1 MQMNGFNDKK
11 DDFLVEMTLLG
22 DNKAF
27 EELVVRYERRVI
39 GTAYKV
45 TKNSFS
51 AEDAS
56 QDAFVCAWAKLN
68 SLKDWS
74 KFGPWV
80 CRIAKNR
87 AVSIVRHYCNAS
99 TDVSYELLQNTDLS
113 NELDIGEILRR
124 DRDDRLH
131 EAVETLSEKIREA
144 VKLHYFEGL
153 SVEETAKKLDIPAGT
168 VKWRL
173 SEGRRQLR
181 KEYGVMEKDKN
192 LTFVQKVMHQ
202 VEQLKLWGLKNDKT
216 GFEKEY
222 REVLKNVE
230 DLEECNEKQYMLAD
244 VLTRGYWWVDKEANE
259 EVFNRIKEAA
269 EKSRNE
275 GIMQFVM
282 GKERNECKWEDRIGF
297 MEDTQVPYLV
307 EKGFRKTLGYLY
319 FWLAHEL
326 CSRSQFEK
334 GIGYYK
340 KVLET
345 LKKNEVYYAAA
356 LGAVYIE
363 ERKLREGV
371 MPRFLETSGEELMYN
386 DGKLYM
392 IGKPGYSFGG
402 DDCRGAVFY
411 CSSLC
416 DSVIFDENLKEGES
430 FTASDNS
437 GKVTCKGSGFTVETP
452 SGKYENCICYVFEGY
467 KAGVFRCETYFRPKI
482 GIVKQIYDQNNVIT
496 EWQLS
501 KCEIKGGEEIVPF
514 AEGNRWEYCF
524 VQEDVIYDMETVYE
538 VVYAENGKAILSHHR
553 YAKIL
558 GYNENTWR
566 GNMLKARYTYYT
578 TDDTGEFLSDVRP
591 SFEKA
596 EKLAKTKR
604 ERLHTSI
611 AKNVMDR
618 IFDTDLTANPDCTEV
633 GYRNFFDV
641 YHCRIIDEKIIL
653 PSNVFYSFEWKEF
666 DSSDEFNKI
675 VYDYFY
681 DDLSEIAGTVWSDKW
696 VPGYKELKEK
706 TVDGKEI
713 TEFSLEVFPEET
725 VKTAAGEFTGCRHI
739 RFYESRRKEWGGYMN
754 GVRDFWF
761 APEIGIVKYSRRFK
775 DDPPLE
781 AVWEMTEYKG
791 RGEGYFPVTDGLFRR
806 YEPQGL
812 KDGWHS
818 WVEYTFDEDESGVV
832 IFRNT
837 LGTRDREKIS

>member
-1 MQMNGFNDKK
+1 
-11 DDFLVEMTLLG
+11 
-22 DNKAF
+22 
-27 EELVVRYERRVI
+27 
-39 GTAYKV
+39 
-45 TKNSFS
+45 
-51 AEDAS
+51 
-56 QDAFVCAWAKLN
+56 
-68 SLKDWS
+68 
-74 KFGPWV
+74 
-80 CRIAKNR
+80 
-87 AVSIVRHYCNAS
+87 
-99 TDVSYELLQNTDLS
+99 
-113 NELDIGEILRR
+113 
-124 DRDDRLH
+124 
-131 EAVETLSEKIREA
+131 
-144 VKLHYFEGL
+144 
-153 SVEETAKKLDIPAGT
+153 
-168 VKWRL
+168 
-173 SEGRRQLR
+173 
-181 KEYGVMEKDKN
+181 
-192 LTFVQKVMHQ
+192 
-202 VEQLKLWGLKNDKT
+202 
-216 GFEKEY
+216 
-222 REVLKNVE
+222 
-230 DLEECNEKQYMLAD
+230 
-244 VLTRGYWWVDKEANE
+244 
-259 EVFNRIKEAA
+259 FNRIKEAA

-307 EKGFRKTLGYLY
+307 EKDFRKTLGYLY

-501 KCEIKGGEEIVPF
+501 KCEIKGGEKIVPF

-739 RFYESRRKEWGGYMN
+739 RLYESRRKEWGGYMN

-781 AVWEMTEYKG
+781 AVWELTEYKG